1 MTAVRLHGVLAK
13 EFGTYFTVSIS
24 RAKEVLRA
32 IDANRKNFIHRINDL
47 AKQGMNYTLVVDGKR
62 VEDLAEIEMQAEV
75 KTIDL
80 IPLVCGAGAGAIGV
94 GILTLVG
101 AGSVAGTVFAPT
113 LLAVFVGTLA
123 LTAVSIGL
131 QLALAPKPDAG
142 PPISATTKALQDSF
156 TFSNK
161 ANVASQGSPVPVG
174 YGRLKVGSQVIQFCI
189 KSFPQT
195 ESSFEA
201 MLANPFN
208 INSAT
213 APAIIHN
220 RK

>member
-1 MTAVRLHGVLAK
+1 MTVVRLHGILAK
-13 EFGTYFTVSIS
+13 EFGASISLSIS
-24 RAKEVLRA
+24 RAKEVFRG
-32 IDANRKNFIHRINDL
+32 IDANRKNFTRRINEL
-47 AKQGMNYTLVVDGKR
+47 AKQGMHYTMIVDGRR
-62 VEDLAEIEMQAEV
+62 VEDLTEIEV
-75 KTIDL
+75 KEEAKFIDL
-80 IPLVCGAGAGAIGV
+80 IPMVCGSGAIGAA
-94 GILTLVG
+94 LSTLAFFEALG
-101 AGSVAGTVFAPT
+101 TFGTV
-113 LLAVFVGTLA
+113 LAYAIGFTIS
-123 LTAVSIGL
+123 TAISIGL
-131 QLALAPKPDAG
+131 QMALAPKPDAG
-142 PPISATTKALQDSF
+142 PPISATTKALKDSF
-156 TFSNK
+156 IFSNK
-161 ANVASQGSPVPVG
+161 ANIAAQGSPVPVG